1 MKRENH
7 KQITFKNYQPNQLML
22 PTDIEL
28 HIPTKH
34 LVRVVNDAI
43 NKMNIEPLLRQYKGG
58 GTSSYH
64 PKMMLKVLVYAYTQK
79 LYSSRQI
86 AKALRENIH
95 FMWLSGN
102 NTPDFRTINRFRSSI
117 MKEIIDEIFKN
128 VLELLI
134 EEGLIKL
141 ENYFLDGTKIEA
153 NANRYT
159 YVWKKNVQKYKAD
172 ITTKI
177 NELLTEIERQNNAEN
192 QLYGDRDLEELG
204 NEASIDPIKLEAKIK
219 ELDARLAQTSQPKLA
234 SKVRKLKKEY
244 LPRLQQYHLQEQ
256 LLGERNSFSKTDPD
270 ATFMR
275 TKEDHLK
282 NSQLKPCYNVQ
293 IGTENQFVAGYSIH
307 QQASDSP
314 CCLPHLEKMESLST
328 KTPQNLITDSGYGCE
343 ETYEYLNNKEI
354 GNYVKYSTFHQ
365 ESKKHRKGN
374 KFGFDDFNYD
384 AKNDRFICPAGRK
397 LDYVETQKDQSKTG
411 YEIEYRV
418 YQSKDCTA
426 CPLQDQCIRSNRNRT
441 LSVSFRWQEL
451 KKMAKENLSSEH
463 GQKLRAKRSVEV
475 ESVFGRIKQ
484 NCSFRRFMLRGIK
497 KVNIELGL
505 VCIAHNLAKKA
516 ALAVG

>member
-1 MKRENH
+1 MKRKSHN
-7 KQITFKNYQPNQLML
+7 QIIFKNYQPNQLML
-22 PTDIEL
+22 PTDLEL
-28 HIPTKH
+28 HIPSKH

-43 NKMNIEPLLRQYKGG
+43 DKMNIEPLLRQYKGG

-134 EEGLIKL
+134 EEGLVKL

-159 YVWKKNVQKYKAD
+159 YVWKKNVQKHKANL
-172 ITTKI
+172 TAKI
-177 NELLTEIERQNNAEN
+177 NELLIEIERQNNEEN
-192 QLYGDRDLEELG
+192 QLYGEHDLEELG
-204 NEASIDPIKLEAKIK
+204 NEASIDPAKLEAKIK
-219 ELDARLAQTSQPKLA
+219 ELDARLAETSQPKLA
-234 SKVRKLKKEY
+234 PKVRKLKKEY
-244 LPRLQQYHLQEQ
+244 LPRLKQYHTQEQ
-256 LLGERNSFSKTDPD
+256 LLGERNSLSKTDPD

-282 NSQLKPCYNVQ
+282 NNQLKPCYNVQ
-293 IGTENQFVAGYSIH
+293 FGTENQFIAGYSVH
-307 QQASDSP
+307 QQASDSA
-314 CCLPHLEKMESLST
+314 CCLPHLEKLE
-328 KTPQNLITDSGYGCE
+328 KQFIKIPQNLITDSGYGCE
-343 ETYEYLNNKEI
+343 ETYEHLTNKEI

-365 ESKKHRKGN
+365 ELKKRKKGN
-374 KFGFDDFNYD
+374 RFQFDDFDYD
-384 AKNDRFICPAGRK
+384 TASDQFICPAGRRLYFK
-397 LDYVETQKDQSKTG
+397 ETQRDQTKTG
-411 YEIEYRV
+411 YKVEYRV
-418 YQSKDCTA
+418 YQSVDCID
-426 CPLQDQCIRSNRNRT
+426 CPLRDKCTRSNGNRT
-441 LSVSFRWQEL
+441 LSVNFRWHEL
-451 KKMAKENLSSEH
+451 KEQAAQNLRSEL
-463 GQKLRAKRSVEV
+463 GLNLRAKRSVEV

-484 NCSFRRFMLRGIK
+484 NWSFRRFMLRGIK

-505 VCIAHNLAKKA
+505 LCIAHNLAKKA
-516 ALAVG
+516 VLMVG